1 MVEMQSL
8 FTNLFLVLCTIATL
22 TDAQHHHHA
31 RRKSSG
37 LPSGVP
43 GTLGR
48 PIAFPFAAGSSG
60 SPFASA
66 SGATPIPPSA
76 APATAPYSIGNG
88 TAGARTGTGTGG
100 PTGTTTL
107 YSTRFITVEE
117 APVSTAL
124 ASLPIG
130 GESPISTRAAEGPGG
145 SAPSGPV
152 ESVSGA
158 APSEAPVS
166 EHSGSPASPSAVLG
180 GLGETTCPISITV
193 TITQDTTVTV
203 TAPASPSQAAF
214 KSETPVESQPI
225 IPPAAGSNT
234 AARAPTGTIYL
245 TSTSVNYITPGQAA
259 TSQIPVQVMSD
270 GLVMKPTATSARVEA
285 ATAAAE
291 ASSPASS
298 VAVTAEY
305 SQTHRQTASSA
316 PLIASSTD
324 TSPAAPV
331 QEATQAATV
340 LSSAMAAAYT
350 NTAAASVAPVASS
363 GSTSTSSSSLTPN
376 GIKAG
381 IAGFRTITDKPDW
394 DKFTPFIGWYSDY
407 FPDTPGSGKVSGIP
421 MVILPWNPA
430 QAPKSLPMS

>member
-1 MVEMQSL
+1 MQSL
-8 FTNLFLVLCTIATL
+8 STNLFLVLCTIATL

-31 RRKSSG
+31 HRKSSG

-48 PIAFPFAAGSSG
+48 PIAFPFATGSSG
-60 SPFASA
+60 FPFASA
-66 SGATPIPPSA
+66 SGATPIPPNA

-88 TAGARTGTGTGG
+88 TVGAGAGTGTGG

-117 APVSTAL
+117 TPVSTAL

-130 GESPISTRAAEGPGG
+130 GESPIST
-145 SAPSGPV
+145 SGPV
-152 ESVSGA
+152 EGASGA
-158 APSEAPVS
+158 APFEAPVS

-180 GLGETTCPISITV
+180 GLGESICPISITV

-203 TAPASPSQAAF
+203 TAPTSPSQAAL

-234 AARAPTGTIYL
+234 AARAPTGTIHL

-270 GLVMKPTATSARVEA
+270 GLVMKPTATSAPVEA

-305 SQTHRQTASSA
+305 SQNHQQTASSA
-316 PLIASSTD
+316 PLIASNID

-340 LSSAMAAAYT
+340 LSSATAAAYT

-421 MVILPWNPA
+421 MVILP
-430 QAPKSLPMS
+430 